1 MPRWLPGSTFAS
13 VSRADDIRDRIVSIG
28 KYEVVDEIHEGASA
42 YVFRGRHVPLGED
55 VILKVYEVDAS
66 DDAENLYREAR
77 LLKKISEESG
87 CNNLVRVFDV
97 ERLSGD
103 EVLMAM
109 ELVNGGS
116 LLTQL
121 TQRGPLPLMDAVRVT
136 KGVIRGTAELHAR
149 NLVHRDLKPANIML
163 DTQQCAPK
171 IGDFGSIAEL
181 DEDGVSVRTS
191 KRSAL
196 YIPPECWQVPPR
208 HGRASDLY
216 QIGMV
221 LHELVNRPLP
231 YTAEAQLDAE
241 AHRRIEKAGGSKLS
255 DLDGFDA
262 TQIVNGAIERRA
274 RQKKLL
280 SLAPFQ
286 PYVPDALVRVIGKAT
301 APKVASRFQ
310 SSTDFLAALEKID
323 APNWR
328 REGEM
333 FTASS
338 WRGCAWRVFER
349 HGEWVAER
357 RKTADYRAWRAAGDP
372 AILFDAILDVSA

>member
-1 MPRWLPGSTFAS
+1 M
-13 VSRADDIRDRIVSIG
+13 SRADGIRDRIVSIG
-28 KYEVVDEIHEGASA
+28 KYEVADEIHEGASA
-42 YVFRGRHVPLGED
+42 YVFRGRHVPLGEN
-55 VILKVYEVDAS
+55 VVLKVYEVDAS
-66 DDAENLYREAR
+66 SDAEDLYREAR
-77 LLKKISEESG
+77 LLKKISDESG
-87 CNNLVRVFDV
+87 CENLVRVVDV
-97 ERLSGD
+97 ERLSDD

-136 KGVIRGTAELHAR
+136 KGIIRGTAELHAR

-163 DTQQCAPK
+163 DMQQCAPK

-181 DEDGVSVRTS
+181 DEAGVSVRTS

-196 YIPPECWQVPPR
+196 YTPPECWQVPPR
-208 HGRASDLY
+208 HSRASDLY

-221 LHELVNRPLP
+221 LHELVNGPLP

-241 AHRRIEKAGGSKLS
+241 AHRRIRKAGGGKLS
-255 DLDGFDA
+255 DLDAFDA
-262 TQIVNGAIERRA
+262 TQIVNEAIERRA

-280 SLAPFQ
+280 PLAPLM
-286 PYVPDALVRVIGKAT
+286 PYVPDALVRVVAKAT

-328 REGEM
+328 REGDT
-333 FTASS
+333 FIASS
-338 WRGCAWRVFER
+338 WRGRAWRLFQQ
-349 HGEWVAER
+349 HGEWTAER
-357 RKTADYRAWRAAGDP
+357 RKTADYRMWRVAGDS
-372 AILFDAILDVSA
+372 AILFNAILDVVA